1 MSDHKIYGFDVSQEE
16 LNEAVLKA
24 AQYSN
29 SKFSV
34 YSLGKLMS
42 IFYNSIHKGRNEYTH
57 CDSI

>member
-42 IFYNSIHKGRNEYTH
+42 IFYNAIHKGRNEYNH